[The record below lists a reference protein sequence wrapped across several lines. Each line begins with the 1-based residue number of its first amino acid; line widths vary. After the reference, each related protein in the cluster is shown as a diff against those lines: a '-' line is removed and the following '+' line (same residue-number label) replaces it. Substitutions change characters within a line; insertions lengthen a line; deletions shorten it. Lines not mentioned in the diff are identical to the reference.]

1 MEDKNRRLDYFMLQ
15 GSKDE
20 NISSVDTF
28 EQLQKF
34 PPDLFSWLNAGL
46 QDWAF

>member
-1 MEDKNRRLDYFMLQ
+1 MEDKNRRLDCFMLQ

-28 EQLQKF
+28 EQLQKLS
-34 PPDLFSWLNAGL
+34 PDLFSWLNTTL
-46 QDWAF
+46 KDWAY